1 MRHGG
6 ARSMIQKAF
15 ALFKRLETRLRT
27 KLSHHPILYTF
38 IGGVA
43 IVLFWKGV
51 WDTAD
56 LFPFFLEGPVLILIS
71 FVVLLITGLFV
82 SFFVGDRMIL
92 SNLASEERR
101 ARKTEETMET
111 EEVTLEEVKST
122 LQHIDEEIHALK
134 DTEHKPPQEKK

>member
-1 MRHGG
+1 MH
-6 ARSMIQKAF
+6 
-15 ALFKRLETRLRT
+15 LRA
-27 KLSHHPILYTF
+27 KLSRHPILYTF

-56 LFPFFLEGPVLILIS
+56 LFPFLGGPVLILIS
-71 FVVLLITGLFV
+71 SVVLLVTGLFI

-92 SNLASEERR
+92 TNLASEERR
-101 ARKTEETMET
+101 VKKAEEAVET

-134 DTEHKPPQEKK
+134 DAEQKQAQEKK

>member
-56 LFPFFLEGPVLILIS
+56 LFPFLEGPVLILIS